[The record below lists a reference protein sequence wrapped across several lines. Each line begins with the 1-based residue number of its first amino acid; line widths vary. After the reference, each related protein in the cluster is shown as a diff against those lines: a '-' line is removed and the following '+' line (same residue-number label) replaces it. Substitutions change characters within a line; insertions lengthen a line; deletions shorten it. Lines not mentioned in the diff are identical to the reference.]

1 MNCKNCGAPVDG
13 HIACPKCGQL
23 VDFTGSISNTPART
37 SYGINWGTEE
47 ETPAAKPVSE
57 ALAKP
62 EEKKTVVEVE
72 AQAKPEEQPVVDVQ
86 AKLEEK
92 KQVVETPVGSEA
104 VKPEPEKPV
113 VETSVKPEPEQPIV
127 ETSDKS
133 EPVKPE
139 SATPTPAVA
148 ESKTDT
154 SEDESENISIFDTFS
169 EAMKDIAEDVLEVGD
184 DMKEDIADVVANISD
199 AIASAYPEEDDD
211 EEDNSAAVT
220 SSSIAAEDKEEEPYR
235 YKENKYEFSGS
246 AKSSGTYNSG
256 TYNNSK
262 KNNDDVD
269 SKPAAFSVFL
279 FLAFIMFAL
288 VISGTRN
295 NKEDEYEK
303 AKQELYN
310 NVDLESLQNMYGLNL
325 HNSSSPSTVEE
336 EPVVYVYADLGK
348 IYNTDGKS
356 IEINEDA
363 VVKSDINHQRI
374 AYYQDGQLYL
384 VDGNLEPQK
393 VASNVKDFQILSD
406 GNDLAYISENGYLT
420 YRKYDKDDYDVYMV
434 VSKVDSFVFSA
445 LGNEAG
451 FLYVSETEEGKVLC
465 QCDRDGKNRS
475 TIASG
480 ECKPLSVSH
489 DLDCAFYLDENNHLH
504 RYYDGSDEDIEYDV
518 TINDNS
524 EYIISDD
531 KSAIIV
537 NNIAVD
543 GKIYCANK
551 FTKELYII
559 DEPGLSEV
567 NIYKASKTGE
577 ALAVTYRS
585 DEGLVEVKFGPG
597 GSTKYVITESTNVD
611 CFAVNAKEDVVLYKL
626 DNQLY
631 KWARTETTDR
641 VVDEDAS
648 DINNISVSSAGVFYY
663 LKGSELY
670 YFSTIR
676 YTYEPVLVSDD
687 VDKIVKYT
695 DNDGQVT
702 MGFAKTDSTQY
713 ILIANSNYIQ
723 E

>member
-23 VDFTGSISNTPART
+23 VDFTGGISNTPART
-37 SYGINWGTEE
+37 SYGINWGTAD
-47 ETPAAKPVSE
+47 TPAATAGVE
-57 ALAKP
+57 LAK
-62 EEKKTVVEVE
+62 ENKAE
-72 AQAKPEEQPVVDVQ
+72 ATSVS
-86 AKLEEK
+86 
-92 KQVVETPVGSEA
+92 KQVFEPANNTKVEPVTG
-104 VKPEPEKPV
+104 K
-113 VETSVKPEPEQPIV
+113 PIV
-127 ETSDKS
+127 ETKAKTEDK
-133 EPVKPE
+133 PVIETTVKTELEKP
-139 SATPTPAVA
+139 VA
-148 ESKTDT
+148 ENSVKTAPVVTESRTDT
-154 SEDESENISIFDTFS
+154 SEDESEDISIFDTFS

-199 AIASAYPEEDDD
+199 AIASAYPEEDND
-211 EEDNSAAVT
+211 EENNSAAVT
-220 SSSIAAEDKEEEPYR
+220 SSSIAAEDKEDEPYR

-262 KNNDDVD
+262 KNNDVD
-269 SKPAAFSVFL
+269 SKPAGFSLFL
-279 FLAFIMFAL
+279 FFAFIIMAL

-295 NKEDEYEK
+295 NKEDEYER
-303 AKQELYN
+303 AKQELYDN
-310 NVDLESLQNMYGLNL
+310 IDLESLQNMYGLNL
-325 HNSSSPSTVEE
+325 HSSSSPSTVEE

-348 IYNTDGKS
+348 IYNTDGES

-374 AYYQDGQLYL
+374 AYYQDGELYL
-384 VDGNLEPQK
+384 VDGYLEPQK
-393 VASNVKDFQILSD
+393 VTSNVKDFQILSD

-465 QCDRDGKNRS
+465 QCDKDGKNRS

-489 DLDCAFYLDENNHLH
+489 DLDCTFYLDENNHLH
-504 RYYDGSDEDIEYDV
+504 RYYDGRDEDIAYDV

-524 EYIISDD
+524 EYIVANDR
-531 KSAIIV
+531 SAILV
-537 NNIAVD
+537 NNVAVD

-551 FTKELYII
+551 YTKELFVI
-559 DEPGLSEV
+559 DKPGLSEV
-567 NIYKASKTGE
+567 EIYETQNSGE
-577 ALAVTYRS
+577 ELYATYQS
-585 DEGLVEVKFGPG
+585 DEGLVEVKFVTS
-597 GSTKYVITESTNVD
+597 GSIENVITESTNVD
-611 CFAVNAKEDVVLYKL
+611 YFAVNAKEDVVLYKL

-631 KWARTETTDR
+631 KWSRTETTDE
-641 VVDEDAS
+641 VIDEDAS
-648 DINNISVSSAGVFYY
+648 AIDNISVSSPGEFYY

-670 YFSTIR
+670 YYSTI
-676 YTYEPVLVSDD
+676 THTHEPVLLSDE
-687 VDKIVKYT
+687 VDRIDKYT
-695 DNDGQVT
+695 DNTGHVT
-702 MGFAKTDSTQY
+702 IGFVKTD
-713 ILIANSNYIQ
+713 LITRYMLTKNGQYIQ